1 MSLSELRSG
10 LVVQA
15 QSNEHIVLDGE
26 SVVVCRTRGR
36 LKRDQSTTTLVAT
49 GDQVLYRPTG
59 PGTGELEE
67 VLPRRTQ
74 LSRRRAGPGRL
85 PMEQVIVAN
94 PDQVVLIFS
103 VCEPDPNLRMLDRLL
118 VIAEANEL
126 PALICAHKVDL
137 LEDPDEAREHF
148 GVYEEI
154 GYPVLYTSVVSGTG
168 VPELRERLRGKIS
181 VLCGPSGAGKSS
193 LMNNIQ
199 PDLKLDT
206 QEVSDSTGKGRHTT
220 VSVCLWPLD
229 GGGYVADTPGLR
241 EAGFYQIDPEDLPWL
256 FVEMRPYLSDCR
268 FSSCSHTHE
277 PGCSVIGA
285 VEAGNISLERHD
297 SYCRL
302 RLGE

>member
-1 MSLSELRSG
+1 LADLRSG

-15 QSNEHIVLDGE
+15 QSNEHFVLDGE
-26 SVVVCRTRGR
+26 SVVLCRTRGR

-49 GDQVLYRPTG
+49 GDQVRYRLTG
-59 PGTGELEE
+59 PDTGELEE

-85 PMEQVIVAN
+85 PIEQVIVAN

-126 PALICAHKVDL
+126 PALICAHKMDL
-137 LEDPDEAREHF
+137 LEDPEEAREHF

-154 GYPVLYTSVVSGTG
+154 GYPVLYTSALTGEGVS
-168 VPELRERLRGKIS
+168 ELSERLHGKIS

-193 LMNNIQ
+193 LMNRIQ

-206 QEVSDSTGKGRHTT
+206 QEVSYSTGKGRHTT
-220 VSVCLWPLD
+220 VSVQLWPLD
-229 GGGYVADTPGLR
+229 GGGYLADTPGLR

-277 PGCSVIGA
+277 PGCAVLGA
-285 VEAGNISLERHD
+285 VEAGAISLERHD